1 MDELSIKEIFKGIW
15 KRKIIII
22 CFTVIFLIL
31 GIFFAGK
38 SEDGSII
45 LGTSSKVEK
54 YATTIFTVTQTEEY
68 KIEESTVN
76 SYFNIL
82 KTKTKMNSIIEKFDL
97 DLSVNELSE
106 SIQITRQNYT
116 DIIEISIINEKLKSD
131 AVEILNELLVV
142 LDIEIKKIYPTNGVY
157 IIEKPYL
164 NEIKEPNVEI
174 TNGVAKE
181 ENNTKEIVIITLA
194 GIIISF
200 TIVIG
205 LEVLDNTLK
214 NEEQISSNFDVDNL
228 ATLKLKQKD
237 ITEELRKIKL
247 NLKDNNIIMLTEL
260 TDKRK
265 NDIVN
270 GLQELYMKY
279 GKKVIYIDITQ
290 ESFECYNVEFKNDE
304 LKNIK
309 IENNKSLEELL
320 EKEEIVNVLQDMKNN
335 VDIILIN
342 ANNINNSVNSL
353 AMSKFVNGIVCIVEE
368 RKTKLAQFEKANKN
382 MKKFDCNFVG
392 TILIK
397 K

>member
-22 CFTVIFLIL
+22 AFTVVFLIL
-31 GIFFAGK
+31 GIFFAKK

-45 LGTSSKVEK
+45 LGTSNKVEK
-54 YATTIFTVTQTEEY
+54 YASAIFTVTQTEEY

-97 DLSVNELSE
+97 NLSVVELAE

-116 DIIEISIINEKLKSD
+116 DIIEISIVNEKLKSD
-131 AVEILNELLVV
+131 AVEILNELLVI
-142 LDIEIKKIYPTNGVY
+142 LDTEIKKIYPINGVY

-164 NEIKEPNVEI
+164 NEIEEPNVEI
-174 TNGVAKE
+174 TNGVVKE

-200 TIVIG
+200 IIVIG
-205 LEVLDNTLK
+205 LEVIDNTIK
-214 NEEQISSNFDVDNL
+214 NEEQIVSNFNVDNL
-228 ATLKLKQKD
+228 SILKLNQKD
-237 ITEELRKIKL
+237 IVEELRKIKL
-247 NLKDNNIIMLTEL
+247 NLKDNNIIMLTQL

-270 GLQELYMKY
+270 GLQELYVKY
-279 GKKVIYIDITQ
+279 GKKVIYIDITK
-290 ESFECYNVEFKNDE
+290 ESFDCYNVELKNNE

-320 EKEEIVNVLQDMKNN
+320 EKEEIINILQDMQSN
-335 VDIILIN
+335 VDIIFIN
-342 ANNINNSVNSL
+342 ANNINNSINSL
-353 AMSKFVNGIVCIVEE
+353 AMSRFVKGIVCVVEE
-368 RKTKLAQFEKANKN
+368 RKTKLAQFEKVNKN
-382 MKKFDCNFVG
+382 MKKFGCNFVG